1 MRRLGPR
8 LPLALLGAAV
18 VLAVIMPL
26 PVPPRL
32 VYPNSPL
39 YPLAVVAALV
49 WLWFK
54 DRAGLRIF
62 LASII
67 IFELLHLALFTALP
81 ASVLRAPIG
90 IYDFPPPWFT
100 ALDQHRSGPSEFF
113 GLVAVLWAVGFARN
127 RSPAAQWLS
136 GGALICLERVP
147 VPLGFFLLHGALGA
161 GLAGVALLIGARIE
175 RVRWALPRLPVW
187 LAYLLA
193 SAATIAVMMPMG
205 PYEAPAID
213 LLVASVLAAI
223 WLFVVFCVPDARPR
237 PAAAVYGWA

>member
-26 PVPPRL
+26 PVPSRL
-32 VYPNSPL
+32 VYLNSPL
-39 YPLAVVAALV
+39 YPLAVVAALG
-49 WLWFK
+49 WMWFK

-67 IFELLHLALFTALP
+67 IFELLSLALFTALP
-81 ASVLRAPIG
+81 ASVLRAPPRICG
-90 IYDFPPPWFT
+90 FMSTGFS

-127 RSPAAQWLS
+127 RSPAARWVS
-136 GGALICLERVP
+136 GGALICLERAP
-147 VPLGFFLLHGALGA
+147 VSLGFFLLHGALGA

-175 RVRWALPRLPVW
+175 RIRRALPRLPFLVA
-187 LAYLLA
+187 LAVA
-193 SAATIAVMMPMG
+193 DVATIALMMPMG
-205 PYEAPAID
+205 PYEAPAIA
-213 LLVASVLAAI
+213 LLVASVLAAL
-223 WLFVVFCVPDARPR
+223 WLVVVFQIPDARTR
-237 PAAAVYGWA
+237 LRVTARSLA